1 MATAGFPIG
10 GGHQNPS
17 HRGHGFAFGHP
28 QFAMPS
34 QTAPTRNATI
44 THARQWETIMVA
56 RSMVAVPAQLVTASA
71 SANRAGATVTA
82 RLQSQPQLRV

>member
-44 THARQWETIMVA
+44 TRA
-56 RSMVAVPAQLVTASA
+56 RSMGINHGSA
-71 SANRAGATVTA
+71 EHGRSPGTA
-82 RLQSQPQLRV
+82 RNSERER